1 MTLTEEKYVMIPVLE
16 PTKTRFD
23 NMTPKA
29 FTYDRMVNALLDNWE
44 KLMKSGVKS
53 GKSPQDHQTS

>member
-1 MTLTEEKYVMIPVLE
+1 MIPVLE
-16 PTKTRFD
+16 STKIRFD

-29 FTYDRMVNALLDNWE
+29 FTYDRMVSALLDNWE

-53 GKSPQDHQTS
+53 GKSPQSNQTS